1 MTVATRPHVLV
12 DMLFWT
18 GTKGGIET
26 YARELYS
33 ALRDTDR
40 FTFTALA
47 STEFAAS
54 DPAWFPGRVVDSGIS
69 GNIAGLNRLR
79 WSWAELQGVSRW
91 ADRLHADLIHCPSLL
106 GPRRS
111 RVPTVVSMHDLLYWT
126 NPEHMPSQVFVKP
139 AQWMESMV
147 AKNATRMITISQSS
161 ARDIDTYLKFPR
173 ERLDIIPLAGS
184 VRESAARLRTGTPE
198 NMILA
203 TGNRLGH
210 KNWGSLIRALPLV
223 PEDVRPRLVVTGSK
237 GDDPLIPIV
246 QETGMQDWVDL
257 RGWVTNDEMDR
268 LLASAAAL
276 AIPSFHD
283 GFCLPALDAM
293 LIGLPVLLSDIPV
306 YREVG
311 GDAAIYVDPHSL
323 ESIAEGMT
331 VVATDAERMRRAAEL
346 GRAQAAR
353 FSWESTAARTL
364 DVFDEALAPSA

>member
-1 MTVATRPHVLV
+1 MTTSKRPHVLV

-33 ALRDTDR
+33 ALRGTDR

-54 DPAWFPGRVVDSGIS
+54 SPDWFPGPVVDSGVS
-69 GNIAGLNRLR
+69 GNIAGLNRFR

-91 ADRLHADLIHCPSLL
+91 ADRLRADLIHCPSLL
-106 GPRRS
+106 GPRSS

-126 NPEHMPSQVFVKP
+126 NPEHMPSQLFVKP

-161 ARDIDTYLKFPR
+161 ARDIDTYLRFPR
-173 ERLDIIPLAGS
+173 ERLDVIPLAGS
-184 VRESAARLRTGTPE
+184 VRESAGRLRTGTPE

-210 KNWGSLIRALPLV
+210 KNWASLIRALPLV

-237 GDDPLIPIV
+237 GDDPLIPV
-246 QETGMQDWVDL
+246 VEEVEMQDWVDL
-257 RGWVTNDEMDR
+257 RGWVTTEEMDR

-311 GDAAIYVDPHSL
+311 GDAALYVDPHSL
-323 ESIAEGMT
+323 ESIAAGMT
-331 VVATDAERMRRAAEL
+331 VVATDPGRMRRAAEL
-346 GRAQAAR
+346 GREQAAR
-353 FSWESTAARTL
+353 FSWATTADRTL
-364 DVFDEALAPSA
+364 DVFDKALARAA

>member
-1 MTVATRPHVLV
+1 MTAAQRPHVLV

-18 GTKGGIET
+18 GSKGGIET

-33 ALRDTDR
+33 ALRGTDR

-47 STEFAAS
+47 STELAAAKP
-54 DPAWFPGRVVDSGIS
+54 DWFPGRVVDSGVS
-69 GNIAGLNRLR
+69 GDIAGLNRVR
-79 WSWAELQGVSRW
+79 WSLAELFGVSRW
-91 ADRLHADLIHCPSLL
+91 ARRLDADLIHCPSLL
-106 GPRRS
+106 GPRRPP
-111 RVPTVVSMHDLLYWT
+111 VPSVVSMHDLLYWT
-126 NPEHMPSQVFVKP
+126 NPEHMPSPLFVKP
-139 AQWMESMV
+139 AQWMESMA
-147 AKNATRMITISQSS
+147 AKGATRMITISQSS
-161 ARDIDTYLKFPR
+161 ARDIDTHLRFPR

-223 PEDVRPRLVVTGSK
+223 PEDVRPRLVITGSK

-246 QETGMQDWVDL
+246 DEVGMQDWVDL

-331 VVATDAERMRRAAEL
+331 VVATDPERMARAAEL

-353 FSWESTAARTL
+353 FSWEATAARTL
-364 DVFDEALAPSA
+364 DVFDEALAPTA

>member
-1 MTVATRPHVLV
+1 MLV

-33 ALRDTDR
+33 ALRETDR
-40 FTFTALA
+40 FSFTALA

-54 DPAWFPGRVVDSGIS
+54 DTSWFPGTVVDSGIS

-79 WSWAELQGVSRW
+79 WSWEELFGVSRW
-91 ADRLHADLIHCPSLL
+91 ARRLHADLIHCPSLL
-106 GPRRS
+106 GPRRPP
-111 RVPTVVSMHDLLYWT
+111 VPSVVSMHDLLYWT
-126 NPEHMPSQVFVKP
+126 NPEHMPSQLFVKP

-147 AKNATRMITISQSS
+147 ASGATRMITISESS
-161 ARDIDTYLKFPR
+161 ARDIDKHLGFPR
-173 ERLDIIPLAGS
+173 ERLDVIPLAGS
-184 VRESAARLRTGTPE
+184 VRESAARLRTGTPQ
-198 NMILA
+198 NVILA

-223 PEDVRPRLVVTGSK
+223 PEDVRPRLVITGSK
-237 GDDPLIPIV
+237 GDDPLVPIV
-246 QETGMQDWVDL
+246 DEVGMQDWVDL
-257 RGWVTNDEMDR
+257 RGWVTSEEMDQ
-268 LLASAAAL
+268 LLASSAAL

-331 VVATDAERMRRAAEL
+331 VVATDPDRMARAAEL
-346 GRAQAAR
+346 GREQAAR
-353 FSWESTAARTL
+353 FSWPSTAARTL
-364 DVFDEALAPSA
+364 DVFDKALAPSA